1 MAIQIQYRRDDA
13 ATWTSVNP
21 ILAEGEPG
29 YETDTGKFKVGNGVD
44 HWSDL
49 VYSSGLTGPTGPTGA
64 TGPAGLGLPAGG
76 TAGQTLVKASG
87 TDYDTTWS
95 NAGLGT
101 VTSVGVSVP
110 TGLSVSGTPVT
121 SSGTISIS
129 YSSGYSLPTT
139 TKQSNWDTAYGWGDH
154 SVAGYLTSA
163 TAATTYQPL
172 DADLTAIGALT
183 GTTGLL
189 KKTAA
194 NTWSLDTNT
203 YLTSYTETDPIYTAS
218 SWYSTTNNSSNW
230 NTAYSWG
237 NHASAGYLTSI
248 TGTQVTTA
256 LGYTPYNS
264 TNPAGYTTNTGTVTS
279 VGLTAGTG
287 ISVSGSPITSSG
299 SITVT
304 NSAPMTYPS
313 GSGIAVVSSGS
324 SWGTTLTAPAG
335 TIVGTTDTQ
344 TLTNKAILPRVSST
358 TSISSPLSWNSDNF
372 DMYAATAQAAALTI
386 NADAG
391 TPADGEKIQFRL
403 TCDATPRVITFTG
416 GTSKGFKPVGVTM
429 TTSGSN
435 FTYTLTASKTTYFG
449 AIYNTSSARWEIVAI
464 SQEA

>member
-21 ILAEGEPG
+21 LLAEGEPG
-29 YETDTGKFKVGNGVD
+29 YETDTGKFKVGNGID
-44 HWSDL
+44 NWSAL
-49 VYSSGLTGPTGPTGA
+49 VYSSGPAGPTGATGPTGPTGA
-64 TGPAGLGLPAGG
+64 GVPTGG
-76 TAGQTLVKASG
+76 TTGQILAKNSSTN
-87 TDYDTTWS
+87 YDTAWITLS
-95 NAGLGT
+95 NGT
-101 VTSVGVSVP
+101 VTSVDISLP
-110 TGLSVSGTPVT
+110 TGLTVSGNPIT
-121 SSGTISIS
+121 SSGTLAIS
-129 YSSGYSLPTT
+129 YASGYSIPTT
-139 TKQSNWDTAYGWGDH
+139 ANQSNWSTAYGWGDH

-172 DADLTAIGALT
+172 DGDLTSIAGLT

-194 NTWSLDTNT
+194 NTWALDTAT

-248 TGTQVTTA
+248 TGSQVTTA

-279 VGLTAGTG
+279 VNLTASTG
-287 ISVSGSPITSSG
+287 ISVSGGPVTSSG

-304 NSAPMTYPS
+304 NTAPMVYPA
-313 GSGIAVVSSGS
+313 GSGIPIVASGT
-324 SWGTTLTAPAG
+324 SWGTTVTAPSG

-344 TLTNKAILPRVSST
+344 TLTNKTIVPRVSST

-372 DMYAATAQAAALTI
+372 DFFAATAQAGALTI
-386 NADAG
+386 SADSGSPVDA
-391 TPADGEKIQFRL
+391 EKIQFRL

-429 TTSGSN
+429 TVSGSN